1 MEYHKGGNNMITFIY
16 NETQVSSDEFT
27 QANFELIFDRVQNTY
42 IRRFNGFL
50 PVDNVGDIYSFL
62 NTNLENLI
70 TVTDNN
76 NLTLNNCKI
85 MFLYSDVIN
94 NVCRLEL
101 QQEQIEQQ

>member
-1 MEYHKGGNNMITFIY
+1 MITFIY

>member
-1 MEYHKGGNNMITFIY
+1 MITFIY

-27 QANFELIFDRVQNTY
+27 QANFELIFDRVRNTY